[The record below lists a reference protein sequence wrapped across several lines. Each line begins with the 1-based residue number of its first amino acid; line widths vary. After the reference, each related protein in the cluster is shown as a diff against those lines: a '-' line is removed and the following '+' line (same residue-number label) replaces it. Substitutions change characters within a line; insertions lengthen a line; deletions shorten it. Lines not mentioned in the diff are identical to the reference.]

1 MSYTF
6 LQEQG
11 AESLAECFSD
21 IPACA
26 LSKSNRMRGKSY
38 SPDSATESCRASQ
51 SGMTCEP
58 LTERRGVE
66 SPMSSAVASRARTS
80 PPPIQTA
87 TDSKANGLGSGEKW
101 HGSFARFDPASC
113 SWRTH
118 QCSLFGGWEAYS
130 ETWPEWGMMR
140 RGACWAVKTSGQR
153 SNAKESGYW
162 PAMTCNGW
170 RSEGSIRQLRKL
182 VEIGVTTEAE
192 AQAMS
197 GGSLR
202 PERMEA
208 WERPCEEAA
217 GGRMNPAWGEWLM
230 GWPIGWTDRT
240 PLATAKFL
248 PWLQTHG
255 KPLSV
260 ASGSNDRS

>member
-1 MSYTF
+1 MSYTY
-6 LQEQG
+6 LLEQG
-11 AESLAECFSD
+11 EESSAESFSA
-21 IPACA
+21 IPASV
-26 LSKSNRMRGKSY
+26 LSRLNLTAEKSCCNGSE
-38 SPDSATESCRASQ
+38 TESCRSSQ
-51 SGMTCEP
+51 SGMISEP
-58 LTERRGVE
+58 STENLGAGKLTL
-66 SPMSSAVASRARTS
+66 SAEAFPARTS
-80 PPPIQTA
+80 ASPV
-87 TDSKANGLGSGEKW
+87 LEKESPESDPDYGQKW
-101 HGSFARFDPASC
+101 PEWLARFDPNTS
-113 SWRTH
+113 SWKTR

-208 WERPCEEAA
+208 WQRPCEEAA

-230 GWPIGWTDRT
+230 GWPMTWTGLQ
-240 PLATAKFL
+240 PLETVKFQQ
-248 PWLQTHG
+248 WLHWHG
-255 KPLSV
+255 IS
-260 ASGSNDRS
+260 